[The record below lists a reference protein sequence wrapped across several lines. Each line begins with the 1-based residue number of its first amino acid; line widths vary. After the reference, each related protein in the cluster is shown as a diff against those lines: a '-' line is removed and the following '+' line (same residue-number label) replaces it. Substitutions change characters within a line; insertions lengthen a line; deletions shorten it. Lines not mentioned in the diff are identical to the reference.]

1 MRLTWSKN
9 IRAISFIQES
19 SFGFNITRANISKLK
34 RLIISSKGDQIM
46 KTTFFYRI
54 KDAILGIGVGWDK
67 LAPDKDI
74 AKDFAHEHIN
84 EEPEQMIDI
93 YHYSMEYCLAHSG
106 ESVNERYRQNRQ
118 DEIDLKISEMVAQHK
133 TDTDLVLYRGVC
145 DYVYNLMKENAKDIP
160 DCDLYEKG
168 FLATSLVKGQEL
180 NYKIKLRIYVPAG
193 SKCVYQGNVNN
204 EQDFYE
210 VDIMHGSKL
219 KIESVDSEYINCKLL
234 GTA

>member
-1 MRLTWSKN
+1 MV
-9 IRAISFIQES
+9 
-19 SFGFNITRANISKLK
+19 
-34 RLIISSKGDQIM
+34 
-46 KTTFFYRI
+46 KTLLYRI
-54 KDAILGIGVGWDK
+54 KGKFQNIGANWDK
-67 LAPDKDI
+67 LAPSKEQAIDY
-74 AKDFAHEHIN
+74 AHNHIN
-84 EEPEQMIDI
+84 QEPQRMIDV
-93 YHYSMEYCLAHSG
+93 YHFSLEYCLAHSG

-118 DEIDLKISEMVAQHK
+118 DDIDLQIGDMVSQHT
-133 TDTDLVLYRGVC
+133 TDTDLVLYRGIC
-145 DYVYNLMKENAKDIP
+145 EYVYDLMKENAKDMP